1 MSTIS
6 KKLEQIEKL
15 KRELSEE
22 KEKIEHA
29 LGKEVINQFELD
41 HASLTKNEIRD
52 FVKNLKD
59 FYELM
64 NEDQTSGVSST
75 DSSSRG

>member
-15 KRELSEE
+15 KKELAEE

-52 FVKNLKD
+52 FVENLKD
-59 FYELM
+59 SYELM
-64 NEDQTSGVSST
+64 NEDQPSEVPLI